1 MSVKL
6 NKPFPVIPDTD
17 LTKKRWQ
24 GSVVPWLMTG
34 ALVVLPLNTSAA
46 EDEFVLKDFSDASYF
61 SLNGDAKTVST
72 PDGVVLRLTSAAR
85 IQSGS
90 VFGTEKA
97 STANFSTY
105 FTFRITEPG
114 GVGSGGG
121 DGFMFVLQ
129 PVSSLARGEGGGLG
143 YEGMPKS
150 VGVEFDIWNNQ
161 KEKKSY
167 NDQDDNHVGI
177 NIQGKFD
184 GPTARVEPSFENGQI
199 WHAWIDYDG
208 KQLEVRTN
216 TTGKRPSEP
225 LLTRKL
231 NISDILGGIPRAYL
245 GFSSATGGAYA
256 NHDILSLT
264 YREQYAPV
272 GKGPVGDGS
281 VDVWMADSKRD
292 KGVEP
297 NKVSRRFWLSPDVW
311 LRNKEDGISKYQNV
325 EFGQDNYIYVRARN
339 RGTATAKNT
348 TIEVYRSIPAIGTR
362 WPKGWQFVGKTQI
375 DAIEPNGSKEVAIR
389 WDKDDIPKPGH
400 YCLYVRA
407 LNDADPMTSKERG
420 DSLANMRK
428 NNAIISRNFNVVD
441 LLKNVTDEFEV
452 TLHNTKDEDADVD
465 IVFEEEDNLLDNDG
479 AKVVVDLGP
488 NLYSRWEEA
497 GSKGVNIKKLGGT
510 KVQLL
515 KTPAKFTGIPMK
527 PAESQTIKTKVEAFE
542 PMPGEGTSREYHF
555 STQEL
560 VNGELAGGV
569 DYSMVARAQD
579 TDTDGDGLKDV
590 TDEDDDNDGKTDKS
604 EIKAGTN
611 PLDPLDPP
619 AAPSEKIVRIE
630 TVSETRPDT
639 VTTNTLR
646 YVLELAKNVPGQFE
660 GTVSNLGDKTTN
672 IDLVFEETN
681 HLLDTGEVKVFVDL
695 GPLFERW
702 QTAGAKGL
710 NVKRVAETTQVQLL
724 KTPAKFTGIPL
735 NGNESQTIQ
744 IKVDAKK
751 TKPKEVTR
759 EYAFTTKSASPIPS
773 TVESNVRYVL
783 DLTKNVSGQF
793 DAPLSNL
800 EDNATTLNLVF
811 EEKNDLI
818 GQKQAK
824 VLIDLG
830 PLFERWQKAGT
841 KGLNVKPV
849 DEGTQ
854 VQLLKTPAKVM
865 GIPLNASE
873 SQTLLISVEALEE
886 PKPRERT
893 TSEEYHFTTKATTTR
908 PTEST
913 TTTTRIRET
922 TPAETTTST
931 IRYILDLADKVDG
944 QFDAPVSNLEKK
956 PANINLVFDEQ
967 NNLLDKDKLTVLVD
981 LGPLFSRWQAAGAKG
996 INVKPVDEGTQ
1007 VQLLKTPAKI
1017 MGIPLNATE
1026 SQTLLISV
1034 KALEEPKPIEKTTS
1048 EEYHFTTKATT
1059 TRPTESTVE
1068 ETTRIHRGATP
1079 AETTSTIRYILD
1091 LADKVDGQFDAPVSN
1106 LGNKPANVNL
1116 VFDEQN
1122 NLLDKDKATV
1132 IVDLGSLF
1140 PRWQAAGAKGI
1151 NVKTVDEG
1159 QVQLLKTPA
1168 KIIGIPL
1175 NAAESQT
1182 VLISVKAL
1190 EESKPREK
1198 TTSEEYRFT
1207 TTTTR
1212 PTESTVEETTRIRR
1226 GATPAETTSTIR
1238 YILDL
1243 ADKVDGQFDA
1253 PVSNLGNKPANVN
1266 LVFDEQNNLLDKD
1279 KATVIVDLGSL
1290 FPRWQAAGAK
1300 GINVKTVDEGQVQL
1314 LKTPAKIIGIP
1325 LNAAES
1331 QTVLISVK
1339 ALEESK
1345 PREKTTSEEYR
1356 FTTTTTRPTES
1367 TVEETTR
1374 IRRGATPAETTST
1387 IRYILDLANEVDGQF
1402 DAPVSNLGKK
1412 PANVNLVFDE
1422 QNNLLDKDKV
1432 TVIVDLGSLFPRWQ
1446 AAGAKG
1452 INVKTFDEGT
1462 QVQLL
1467 NTPAKIMD
1475 IAVASGEVQIIQIKV
1490 NASEPKPE
1498 KVSTPSEYRFSTR
1511 GSTRPTP
1518 PVVMNGVGMAPV
1530 LPTPIAPSTVEERTR
1545 PTPPSTVDRTIRFE
1559 TKPSTRPAPSPTD
1572 TTIRFETVPRTR
1584 PSKGSPEGTIH
1595 YQMRSW
1601 TGSLPRQGTIRFEVI
1616 PSTGTTV
1623 VGKGIDYPRYTDNRD
1638 GTVTDNKTGLV
1649 WLKNANC
1656 VGTQYPSVDRD
1667 YIPGDGKVT
1676 WQNAQVFVDG
1686 LNAGRFPECDAKHT
1700 DWRLPT
1706 VQELQSLVHYGF
1718 YNPAMSN
1725 TVGTK
1730 PWQPDDAF
1738 SNAKSDNYWTSTP
1751 DASNPDF
1758 AWRTRF
1764 DRGLVFTEHKS
1775 YPFYVWPVR
1784 GEQCKCSVSR

>member
-1 MSVKL
+1 MSIRL

-46 EDEFVLKDFSDASYF
+46 VDEFVLKDFSDTSYF

-90 VFGTEKA
+90 VFGTTKT
-97 STANFSTY
+97 STANFSTH
-105 FTFRITEPG
+105 FTFRITKPG
-114 GVGSGGG
+114 GVRPGGG

-129 PVSSLARGEGGGLG
+129 PVSSLAKGEGGGLG

-167 NDQDDNHVGI
+167 NDHDDNHVGI
-177 NIQGKFD
+177 NILGKFD
-184 GPTARVEPSFENGQI
+184 GTTARVSPSFENGQI

-208 KQLEVRTN
+208 NQLEVRTN
-216 TTGKRPSEP
+216 TSGKRPSEP

-231 NISDILGGIPRAYL
+231 NISDIMGGIPRAYL
-245 GFSSATGGAYA
+245 GFTSATGGAYA

-272 GKGPVGDGS
+272 GKGS

-292 KGVEP
+292 KGAEP

-311 LRNKEDGISKYQNV
+311 IRNKQDGISKYQNV

-339 RGTATAKNT
+339 RGTATAENT
-348 TIEVYRSIPAIGTR
+348 TVEVYRSIPSIGTR

-375 DAIEPNGSKEVAIR
+375 DAIEPNGTKEVAIR
-389 WDKDDIPKPGH
+389 WDKDDISKAGH

-407 LNDADPMTSKERG
+407 LNDADPMTSKEGG
-420 DSLANMRK
+420 DSLVNMRK
-428 NNAIISRNFNVVD
+428 NNAVASRNFNVVD

-452 TLHNTKDEDADVD
+452 TLHNTKDEDADID

-488 NLYSRWEEA
+488 SLYSRWEEA
-497 GSKGVNIKKLGGT
+497 GSKGLNIKKVGGT

-569 DYSMVARAQD
+569 DYTMVTRAQD
-579 TDTDGDGLKDV
+579 TDTDGDGLKDI
-590 TDEDDDNDGKTDKS
+590 TDEDDDNDGKTDKW

-611 PLDPLDPP
+611 PLDPLDPTV
-619 AAPSEKIVRIE
+619 APTEKPIHFE
-630 TVSETRPDT
+630 TAPESSSPTPDT
-639 VTTNTLR
+639 PTTSTVR

-660 GTVSNLGDKTTN
+660 GTLSNLGDKTTN
-672 IDLVFEETN
+672 IDLVFEEKN

-695 GPLFERW
+695 GPLFEGW
-702 QTAGAKGL
+702 QAAGAKGL
-710 NVKRVAETTQVQLL
+710 NVKRVGETTEVQLL

-751 TKPKEVTR
+751 PKPKEVTR

-783 DLTKNVSGQF
+783 DLATNVSGQF

-800 EDNATTLNLVF
+800 EDNATTINLVF

-873 SQTLLISVEALEE
+873 SQTLLIIVEALEE
-886 PKPRERT
+886 PKPRKR
-893 TSEEYHFTTKATTTR
+893 
-908 PTEST
+908 
-913 TTTTRIRET
+913 
-922 TPAETTTST
+922 
-931 IRYILDLADKVDG
+931 
-944 QFDAPVSNLEKK
+944 
-956 PANINLVFDEQ
+956 
-967 NNLLDKDKLTVLVD
+967 
-981 LGPLFSRWQAAGAKG
+981 
-996 INVKPVDEGTQ
+996 
-1007 VQLLKTPAKI
+1007 
-1017 MGIPLNATE
+1017 
-1026 SQTLLISV
+1026 
-1034 KALEEPKPIEKTTS
+1034 TTS

-1068 ETTRIHRGATP
+1068 ETTTTHVREATP
-1079 AETTSTIRYILD
+1079 AETKTSTIRYVLDLADQVEGQFDAPLSNLEDKATTINLVFEEKNNLIGQKQAKVLIDLGPLFSRWQTAGAKGINVKSVDEGTQVQLVKTPAKVMGIPLNASESQTLLISVEALEEPKPREKTTSEEYRFSTKATTRPTESTVEETTRIRRWATPAETTTSTIRYILD
-1091 LADKVDGQFDAPVSN
+1091 LSENVDGQFDAPVSN
-1106 LGNKPANVNL
+1106 LEKKPANINL
-1116 VFDEQN
+1116 VFEEQN

-1132 IVDLGSLF
+1132 FVDLGSLF
-1140 PRWQAAGAKGI
+1140 PRWQAAGAKGL
-1151 NVKTVDEG
+1151 NVKTLDEG
-1159 QVQLLKTPA
+1159 TQVQLVKTPA
-1168 KIIGIPL
+1168 KVMGIPL
-1175 NAAESQT
+1175 NASESQT
-1182 VLISVKAL
+1182 LLISVEAL
-1190 EESKPREK
+1190 EEPKPREK
-1198 TTSEEYRFT
+1198 TTSEEYRFST
-1207 TTTTR
+1207 KATTR

-1226 GATPAETTSTIR
+1226 WATPAETTTSTIR

-1243 ADKVDGQFDA
+1243 SENVDGQFDA
-1253 PVSNLGNKPANVN
+1253 PVSNLEKKPANIN
-1266 LVFDEQNNLLDKD
+1266 LVFEEQNNLLDKD
-1279 KATVIVDLGSL
+1279 KATVFVDLGSL

-1300 GINVKTVDEGQVQL
+1300 GLNVKTL
-1314 LKTPAKIIGIP
+1314 
-1325 LNAAES
+1325 
-1331 QTVLISVK
+1331 
-1339 ALEESK
+1339 
-1345 PREKTTSEEYR
+1345 
-1356 FTTTTTRPTES
+1356 
-1367 TVEETTR
+1367 
-1374 IRRGATPAETTST
+1374 
-1387 IRYILDLANEVDGQF
+1387 
-1402 DAPVSNLGKK
+1402 
-1412 PANVNLVFDE
+1412 
-1422 QNNLLDKDKV
+1422 
-1432 TVIVDLGSLFPRWQ
+1432 
-1446 AAGAKG
+1446 
-1452 INVKTFDEGT
+1452 DEGT

-1475 IAVASGEVQIIQIKV
+1475 IPVDSGEAQIIQIKV
-1490 NASEPKPE
+1490 DALEPKPE
-1498 KVSTPSEYRFSTR
+1498 KVTVPSEYRFSTR
-1511 GSTRPTP
+1511 SPTRPTP
-1518 PVVMNGVGMAPV
+1518 PA
-1530 LPTPIAPSTVEERTR
+1530 
-1545 PTPPSTVDRTIRFE
+1545 TPPSTVDRTIRFE
-1559 TKPSTRPAPSPTD
+1559 TKPSTRPAPSPADTTIRFETKPSTRPAPSPAD
-1572 TTIRFETVPRTR
+1572 TTIRFETVPRTS

-1595 YQMRSW
+1595 YQMIPW
-1601 TGSLPRQGTIRFEVI
+1601 TGPLPREGTIRFEVI
-1616 PSTGTTV
+1616 PSTRPT
-1623 VGKGIDYPRYTDNRD
+1623 VGKGIDDYPRYTDNRD
-1638 GTVTDNKTGLV
+1638 GTVTDNKTGLL

-1656 VGTQYPSVDRD
+1656 VGSQYPSVDRD
-1667 YIPGDGKVT
+1667 YISGDGKVT
-1676 WQNAQVFVDG
+1676 WQNAQAFVDG

-1706 VQELQSLVHYGF
+1706 VQEMQSLVHYGF

-1725 TVGTK
+1725 AAGTK
-1730 PWQPDDAF
+1730 PWQPDDVF

-1751 DASNPDF
+1751 DAGNPDF

-1784 GEQCKCSVSR
+1784 GGQCKCSVSR

>member
-1 MSVKL
+1 MSIRL

-46 EDEFVLKDFSDASYF
+46 VDEFVLKDFSDTSYF

-90 VFGTEKA
+90 VFGTTKT
-97 STANFSTY
+97 STANFSTH
-105 FTFRITEPG
+105 FTFRITKPG
-114 GVGSGGG
+114 GVRPGGG

-129 PVSSLARGEGGGLG
+129 PVSSLAKGEGGGLG

-167 NDQDDNHVGI
+167 NDHDDNHVGI
-177 NIQGKFD
+177 NILGKFD
-184 GPTARVEPSFENGQI
+184 GTTARVSPSFENGQI

-208 KQLEVRTN
+208 NQLEVRTN
-216 TTGKRPSEP
+216 TSGKRPSEP

-231 NISDILGGIPRAYL
+231 NISDIMGGIPRAYL
-245 GFSSATGGAYA
+245 GFTSATGGAYA

-272 GKGPVGDGS
+272 GKGS

-292 KGVEP
+292 KGAEP

-311 LRNKEDGISKYQNV
+311 IRNKQDGISKYQNV

-339 RGTATAKNT
+339 RGTATAENT
-348 TIEVYRSIPAIGTR
+348 TVEVYRSIPSIGTR

-375 DAIEPNGSKEVAIR
+375 DAIEPNGTKEVAIR
-389 WDKDDIPKPGH
+389 WDKDDISKAGH

-407 LNDADPMTSKERG
+407 LNDADPMTSKEGG
-420 DSLANMRK
+420 DSLVNMRK
-428 NNAIISRNFNVVD
+428 NNAVASRNFNVVD

-452 TLHNTKDEDADVD
+452 TLHNTKDEDADID

-488 NLYSRWEEA
+488 SLYSRWEEA
-497 GSKGVNIKKLGGT
+497 GSKGLNIKKVGGT

-569 DYSMVARAQD
+569 DYTMVTRAQD
-579 TDTDGDGLKDV
+579 TDTDGDGLKDI
-590 TDEDDDNDGKTDKS
+590 TDEDDDNDGKTDKW

-611 PLDPLDPP
+611 PLDPLDPTV
-619 AAPSEKIVRIE
+619 APTEKPIHFE
-630 TVSETRPDT
+630 TAPESSSPTPDT
-639 VTTNTLR
+639 PTTSTVR

-660 GTVSNLGDKTTN
+660 GTLSNLGDKTTN
-672 IDLVFEETN
+672 IDLVFEEKN

-695 GPLFERW
+695 GPLFEGW
-702 QTAGAKGL
+702 QAAGAKGL
-710 NVKRVAETTQVQLL
+710 NVKRVGETTEVQLL

-751 TKPKEVTR
+751 PKPKEVTR

-783 DLTKNVSGQF
+783 DLATNVSGQF

-800 EDNATTLNLVF
+800 EDNATTINLVF

-873 SQTLLISVEALEE
+873 SQTLLIIVEALEE
-886 PKPRERT
+886 PKPRKR
-893 TSEEYHFTTKATTTR
+893 
-908 PTEST
+908 
-913 TTTTRIRET
+913 
-922 TPAETTTST
+922 
-931 IRYILDLADKVDG
+931 
-944 QFDAPVSNLEKK
+944 
-956 PANINLVFDEQ
+956 
-967 NNLLDKDKLTVLVD
+967 
-981 LGPLFSRWQAAGAKG
+981 
-996 INVKPVDEGTQ
+996 
-1007 VQLLKTPAKI
+1007 
-1017 MGIPLNATE
+1017 
-1026 SQTLLISV
+1026 
-1034 KALEEPKPIEKTTS
+1034 TTS

-1068 ETTRIHRGATP
+1068 ETTTTHVREATP
-1079 AETTSTIRYILD
+1079 AETKTSTIRYVLDLADQVEGQFDAPLSNLEDKATTINLVFEEKNNLIGQKQAKVLIDLGPLFSRWQTAGAKGINVKSVDEGTQVQLVKTPAKVMGIPLNASESQTLLISVEALEEPKPREKTTSEEYRFSTKATTRPTESTVEETTRIRRWATPAETTTSTIRYILD
-1091 LADKVDGQFDAPVSN
+1091 LSENVDGQFDAPVSN
-1106 LGNKPANVNL
+1106 LEKKPANINL
-1116 VFDEQN
+1116 VFEEQN

-1132 IVDLGSLF
+1132 FVDLGSLF
-1140 PRWQAAGAKGI
+1140 PRWQAAGAKGL
-1151 NVKTVDEG
+1151 NVKT
-1159 QVQLLKTPA
+1159 L
-1168 KIIGIPL
+1168 
-1175 NAAESQT
+1175 
-1182 VLISVKAL
+1182 
-1190 EESKPREK
+1190 
-1198 TTSEEYRFT
+1198 
-1207 TTTTR
+1207 
-1212 PTESTVEETTRIRR
+1212 
-1226 GATPAETTSTIR
+1226 
-1238 YILDL
+1238 
-1243 ADKVDGQFDA
+1243 
-1253 PVSNLGNKPANVN
+1253 
-1266 LVFDEQNNLLDKD
+1266 
-1279 KATVIVDLGSL
+1279 
-1290 FPRWQAAGAK
+1290 
-1300 GINVKTVDEGQVQL
+1300 
-1314 LKTPAKIIGIP
+1314 
-1325 LNAAES
+1325 
-1331 QTVLISVK
+1331 
-1339 ALEESK
+1339 
-1345 PREKTTSEEYR
+1345 
-1356 FTTTTTRPTES
+1356 
-1367 TVEETTR
+1367 
-1374 IRRGATPAETTST
+1374 
-1387 IRYILDLANEVDGQF
+1387 
-1402 DAPVSNLGKK
+1402 
-1412 PANVNLVFDE
+1412 
-1422 QNNLLDKDKV
+1422 
-1432 TVIVDLGSLFPRWQ
+1432 
-1446 AAGAKG
+1446 
-1452 INVKTFDEGT
+1452 DEGT

-1475 IAVASGEVQIIQIKV
+1475 IPVDSGEAQIIQIKV
-1490 NASEPKPE
+1490 DALEPKPE
-1498 KVSTPSEYRFSTR
+1498 KVTVPSEYRFSTR
-1511 GSTRPTP
+1511 SPTRPTP
-1518 PVVMNGVGMAPV
+1518 PA
-1530 LPTPIAPSTVEERTR
+1530 
-1545 PTPPSTVDRTIRFE
+1545 TPPSTVDRTIRFE
-1559 TKPSTRPAPSPTD
+1559 TKPSTRPAPSPAD
-1572 TTIRFETVPRTR
+1572 TTIRFETVPRTS

-1595 YQMRSW
+1595 YQMIPW
-1601 TGSLPRQGTIRFEVI
+1601 TGPLPREGTIRFEVI
-1616 PSTGTTV
+1616 PSTRPT
-1623 VGKGIDYPRYTDNRD
+1623 VGKGIDDYPRYTDNRD
-1638 GTVTDNKTGLV
+1638 GTVTDNKTGLL

-1656 VGTQYPSVDRD
+1656 VGSQYPSVDRD
-1667 YIPGDGKVT
+1667 YISGDGKVT
-1676 WQNAQVFVDG
+1676 WQNAQAFVDG

-1706 VQELQSLVHYGF
+1706 VQEMQSLVHYGF

-1725 TVGTK
+1725 AAGTK
-1730 PWQPDDAF
+1730 PWQPDDVF

-1751 DASNPDF
+1751 DAGNPDF

-1784 GEQCKCSVSR
+1784 GGQCKCSVSR

>member
-1 MSVKL
+1 MSIRL

-46 EDEFVLKDFSDASYF
+46 VDEFVLKDFSDTSYF

-90 VFGTEKA
+90 VFGTTKT
-97 STANFSTY
+97 STANFSTH
-105 FTFRITEPG
+105 FTFRITKPG
-114 GVGSGGG
+114 GVRPGGG

-129 PVSSLARGEGGGLG
+129 PVSSLAKGEGGGLG

-167 NDQDDNHVGI
+167 NDHDDNHVGI
-177 NIQGKFD
+177 NILGKFD
-184 GPTARVEPSFENGQI
+184 GTTARVSPSFENGQI

-208 KQLEVRTN
+208 NQLEVRTN
-216 TTGKRPSEP
+216 TSGKRPSEP

-231 NISDILGGIPRAYL
+231 NISDIMGGIPRAYL
-245 GFSSATGGAYA
+245 GFTSATGGAYA

-272 GKGPVGDGS
+272 GKGS

-292 KGVEP
+292 KGAEP

-311 LRNKEDGISKYQNV
+311 IRNKQDGISKYQNV

-339 RGTATAKNT
+339 RGTATAENT
-348 TIEVYRSIPAIGTR
+348 TVEVYRSIPSIGTR

-375 DAIEPNGSKEVAIR
+375 DAIEPNGTKEVAIR
-389 WDKDDIPKPGH
+389 WDKDDISKAGH

-407 LNDADPMTSKERG
+407 LNDADPMTSKEGG
-420 DSLANMRK
+420 DSLVNMRK
-428 NNAIISRNFNVVD
+428 NNAVASRNFNVVD

-452 TLHNTKDEDADVD
+452 TLHNTKDEDADID

-488 NLYSRWEEA
+488 SLYSRWEEA
-497 GSKGVNIKKLGGT
+497 GSKGLNIKKVGGT

-569 DYSMVARAQD
+569 DYTMVTRAQD
-579 TDTDGDGLKDV
+579 TDTDGDGLKDI
-590 TDEDDDNDGKTDKS
+590 TDEDDDNDGKTDKW

-611 PLDPLDPP
+611 PLDPLDPTV
-619 AAPSEKIVRIE
+619 APTEKPIHFE
-630 TVSETRPDT
+630 TAPESSSPTPDT
-639 VTTNTLR
+639 PTTSTVR

-660 GTVSNLGDKTTN
+660 GTLSNLGDKTTN
-672 IDLVFEETN
+672 IDLVFEEKN

-695 GPLFERW
+695 GPLFEGW
-702 QTAGAKGL
+702 QAAGAKGL
-710 NVKRVAETTQVQLL
+710 NVKRVGETTEVQLL

-751 TKPKEVTR
+751 PKPKEVTR

-783 DLTKNVSGQF
+783 DLATNVSGQF

-800 EDNATTLNLVF
+800 EDNATTINLVF

-873 SQTLLISVEALEE
+873 SQTLLIIVEALEE
-886 PKPRERT
+886 PKPRKR
-893 TSEEYHFTTKATTTR
+893 
-908 PTEST
+908 
-913 TTTTRIRET
+913 
-922 TPAETTTST
+922 
-931 IRYILDLADKVDG
+931 
-944 QFDAPVSNLEKK
+944 
-956 PANINLVFDEQ
+956 
-967 NNLLDKDKLTVLVD
+967 
-981 LGPLFSRWQAAGAKG
+981 
-996 INVKPVDEGTQ
+996 
-1007 VQLLKTPAKI
+1007 
-1017 MGIPLNATE
+1017 
-1026 SQTLLISV
+1026 
-1034 KALEEPKPIEKTTS
+1034 TTS

-1068 ETTRIHRGATP
+1068 ETTTTHVREATP
-1079 AETTSTIRYILD
+1079 AETKTSTIRYVLDLADQVEGQFDAPLSNLEDKATTINLVFEEKNNLIGQKQAKVLIDLGPLFSRWQTAGAKGINVKSVDEGTQVQLVKTPAKVMGIPLNASESQTLLISVEALEEPKPREKTTSEEYRFSTKATTRPTESTVEETTRIRRWATPAETTTSTIRYILD
-1091 LADKVDGQFDAPVSN
+1091 LSENVDGQFDAPVSN
-1106 LGNKPANVNL
+1106 LEKKPANINL
-1116 VFDEQN
+1116 VFEEQN

-1132 IVDLGSLF
+1132 FVDLGSLF
-1140 PRWQAAGAKGI
+1140 PRWQAAGAKGL
-1151 NVKTVDEG
+1151 NVKT
-1159 QVQLLKTPA
+1159 L
-1168 KIIGIPL
+1168 
-1175 NAAESQT
+1175 
-1182 VLISVKAL
+1182 
-1190 EESKPREK
+1190 
-1198 TTSEEYRFT
+1198 
-1207 TTTTR
+1207 
-1212 PTESTVEETTRIRR
+1212 
-1226 GATPAETTSTIR
+1226 
-1238 YILDL
+1238 
-1243 ADKVDGQFDA
+1243 
-1253 PVSNLGNKPANVN
+1253 
-1266 LVFDEQNNLLDKD
+1266 
-1279 KATVIVDLGSL
+1279 
-1290 FPRWQAAGAK
+1290 
-1300 GINVKTVDEGQVQL
+1300 
-1314 LKTPAKIIGIP
+1314 
-1325 LNAAES
+1325 
-1331 QTVLISVK
+1331 
-1339 ALEESK
+1339 
-1345 PREKTTSEEYR
+1345 
-1356 FTTTTTRPTES
+1356 
-1367 TVEETTR
+1367 
-1374 IRRGATPAETTST
+1374 
-1387 IRYILDLANEVDGQF
+1387 
-1402 DAPVSNLGKK
+1402 
-1412 PANVNLVFDE
+1412 
-1422 QNNLLDKDKV
+1422 
-1432 TVIVDLGSLFPRWQ
+1432 
-1446 AAGAKG
+1446 
-1452 INVKTFDEGT
+1452 DEGT
-1462 QVQLL
+1462 QVQLVK
-1467 NTPAKIMD
+1467 TPAKVMD
-1475 IAVASGEVQIIQIKV
+1475 IPVDSGEAQIIQIKV
-1490 NASEPKPE
+1490 DALEPKPE
-1498 KVSTPSEYRFSTR
+1498 KVTVPSEYRFSTR
-1511 GSTRPTP
+1511 SPTRPTP
-1518 PVVMNGVGMAPV
+1518 PA
-1530 LPTPIAPSTVEERTR
+1530 
-1545 PTPPSTVDRTIRFE
+1545 TPPSTVDRTIRFE
-1559 TKPSTRPAPSPTD
+1559 TKPSTRPAPSPADTTIRFETKPSTRPAPSPAD
-1572 TTIRFETVPRTR
+1572 TTIRFETVPRTS

-1595 YQMRSW
+1595 YQMIPW
-1601 TGSLPRQGTIRFEVI
+1601 TGPLPREGTIRFEVI
-1616 PSTGTTV
+1616 PSTRPT
-1623 VGKGIDYPRYTDNRD
+1623 VGKGIDDYPRYTDNRD
-1638 GTVTDNKTGLV
+1638 GTVTDNKTGLL

-1656 VGTQYPSVDRD
+1656 VGSQYPSVDRD
-1667 YIPGDGKVT
+1667 YISGDGKVT
-1676 WQNAQVFVDG
+1676 WQNAQAFVDG

-1706 VQELQSLVHYGF
+1706 VQEMQSLVHYGF

-1725 TVGTK
+1725 AAGTK
-1730 PWQPDDAF
+1730 PWQPDDVF

-1751 DASNPDF
+1751 DAGNPDF

-1784 GEQCKCSVSR
+1784 GGQCKCSVSR